1 LFWEFKT
8 YTQIKADM
16 FYDLFYPLSDTV
28 SLFNIFKYITFRTA
42 YATVTALLFSFVLGP
57 WIIKKLKAKQVEARI
72 RTDGPT
78 THMVKEGTPTMGGLI
93 ILSSV
98 VGPTVLWADLANP
111 YIQIIL
117 LSTIWLGILGFLDD
131 YLKVVKKLPK
141 GLVGRQK
148 LIGQILLGLI
158 LGYILYTNPVA
169 KNFDTSTNIPFLKNY
184 YLEFGILYIPFV
196 ILVIAGSSNA
206 VNLTDGLDGLA
217 VGLVGICAL
226 AFAALCYVTG
236 RVDFSRYLNIVYLE
250 GSGELTVYCGA
261 VLGAAL
267 GFLWFNAHPAEVFM
281 GDTGSLALGGALGT
295 LAILIK
301 KELLLVLVGGVFV
314 AEALSVILQVG
325 FFKWKRKRIFKM
337 APLHH
342 HFEIMG
348 WQESKVVV
356 RFWILGAMFALLT
369 LSTLKIR

>member
-1 LFWEFKT
+1 
-8 YTQIKADM
+8 M
-16 FYDLFYPLSDTV
+16 FYHLLYPLSEQI
-28 SLFNIFKYITFRTA
+28 SFFNIFRYITFRTA
-42 YATVTALLFSFVLGP
+42 YATITAMLISFVIGP
-57 WIIKKLKAKQVEARI
+57 WIIKKLRQRQIGETI
-72 RTDGPT
+72 RGVGPA
-78 THMVKEGTPTMGGLI
+78 THKVKEGTPTMGGII
-93 ILSSV
+93 ILSAV
-98 VGPTVLWADLANP
+98 AVPTLLWADLTNRF
-111 YIQIIL
+111 IQL
-117 LSTIWLGILGFLDD
+117 MLVATVWMGILGFLDD

-141 GLVGRQK
+141 GLVGGQK

-158 LGYILYTNPVA
+158 LGFILYTNPVA

-267 GFLWFNAHPAEVFM
+267 GFLWFNAHPAEVF
-281 GDTGSLALGGALGT
+281 
-295 LAILIK
+295 
-301 KELLLVLVGGVFV
+301 
-314 AEALSVILQVG
+314 
-325 FFKWKRKRIFKM
+325 
-337 APLHH
+337 
-342 HFEIMG
+342 
-348 WQESKVVV
+348 
-356 RFWILGAMFALLT
+356 
-369 LSTLKIR
+369 

>member
-1 LFWEFKT
+1 
-8 YTQIKADM
+8 M
-16 FYDLFYPLSDTV
+16 FYHLFYPWSDSV
-28 SLFNIFKYITFRTA
+28 SFFNIFKYITFRTA
-42 YATVTALLFSFVLGP
+42 YATVTALLVSFVLGP
-57 WIIKKLKAKQVEARI
+57 WIIKKLRANQVAAKI

-98 VGPTVLWADLANP
+98 VGPTVLWADLSNP
-111 YIQIIL
+111 YIQLVL

-131 YLKVVKKLPK
+131 YLKVVKKIPK

-148 LIGQILLGLI
+148 LIGQVLLGLI
-158 LGYILYTNPVA
+158 LGFILYTNPVA

-342 HFEIMG
+342 HFEVLG